1 LFRSIQ
7 TRIEFKIL
15 LLLIAVLI
23 SGFGTYVFLTI
34 QQESEALLVQ
44 MREKLHLFSE
54 SVSAG
59 IRNVMLTGKS
69 PYAVSFVND
78 TRENLPFASVTI
90 YDRFGREVFLRE
102 GEGIVHNVQDEL
114 LNKTLE
120 QRVMHSTS
128 TQAGKGTVYARYE
141 PLLNRQECWRC
152 HSPQDPVRGV
162 MLLGLRPDA
171 IRTTKGE
178 AASVRE
184 LAGTMGQ
191 FVATAFRTIM
201 LGGQGEM
208 MDTLTA
214 SAGDIP
220 GIRRVQIYAKDGW
233 LAFGPEEEELMD
245 EDILPIVAKQSADL
259 IFQNR
264 GKDLR
269 LFLPLV
275 NEDRCQVCH
284 GSRHPMRGVMVV
296 DFDREALERTVRNGH
311 ESTTAALQSTVFEGF
326 RSIMLVGRASSA
338 RYYIDAIRANPHVGT
353 VRVFDKDKNE
363 RFLNPPLRERS
374 QIAGLV
380 SSKEP
385 VEFVEK
391 VGETE
396 YMVRLAALPNEVRCY
411 SCHGKNHEVRGI
423 VEVSASMTAINDAIA
438 DNKLRSATI
447 GALTILLVWVVLRQ
461 FMKSVVVNP
470 VQAIEKV
477 ASKVGAGDFTVL
489 APVGSRDEIGS
500 LAMRINEMVQG
511 LRERFHLQKFVS
523 EQTVRAVR
531 AADQSGVRLGG
542 QRKRATVFF
551 SDIRGFTSFA
561 EKNEP
566 EKVVGMLN
574 ECLSTQA
581 SIVRKYGGDI
591 DKYVGDELVAI
602 FEGDN
607 MVENALKAAREIQQ
621 VIAGGGDAA
630 AQAGLELGIGINTGD
645 MVMGAMGSK
654 DRMDY
659 TVIGDSVNLGARL
672 CSAAKPGQVL
682 LSEFSV
688 NAMAGNAE
696 FKLLPLEPL
705 IVKGKQDPVRVY
717 ELEWSRS
724 SKP

>member
-1 LFRSIQ
+1 MFRSIQ

-23 SGFGTYVFLTI
+23 SGFGTYVVLTI
-34 QQESEALLVQ
+34 QQESKVLLAQ
-44 MREKLHLFSE
+44 MREKLQLFSE

-78 TRENLPFASVTI
+78 TRESLPFASVTV

-102 GEGIVHNVQDEL
+102 GEGIVHNVEDEL
-114 LNKTLE
+114 LNHTLE
-120 QRVMHSTS
+120 SRVMQST
-128 TQAGKGTVYARYE
+128 TTGEETGRVFARYE
-141 PLLNRQECWRC
+141 PLLNRSECWRC
-152 HSPQDPVRGV
+152 HPSQDPMRGV
-162 MLLGLRPDA
+162 LLLGLRPDA
-171 IRTTKGE
+171 IRTRG
-178 AASVRE
+178 ASSVRE
-184 LAGTMGQ
+184 LAGTIGQ

-214 SAGDIP
+214 TARNIP
-220 GIRRVQIYAKDGW
+220 GIRRMQVYAKDGW

-245 EDILPIVAKQSADL
+245 EDILPIIARQSTDH
-259 IFQNR
+259 IFQDRRN
-264 GKDLR
+264 DLR
-269 LFLPLV
+269 LFIPLV

-296 DFDREALERTVRNGH
+296 DFDRRALEQTIREGH
-311 ESTTAALQSTVFEGF
+311 ESTTAVLQSTVFEGF
-326 RSIMLVGRASSA
+326 RSIMLVGRASST
-338 RYYIDAIRANPHVGT
+338 RYYMDAIRANPLVGI

-391 VGETE
+391 VGNAE
-396 YMVRLAALPNEVRCY
+396 YMVRLTALPNEVRCY
-411 SCHGKNHEVRGI
+411 SCHGKNHDVRGI

-438 DNKLRSATI
+438 ANKTRSATI
-447 GALTILLVWVVLRQ
+447 GALTIFFVWAVLRQ
-461 FMKSVVVNP
+461 FMKSVVVKP
-470 VQAIEKV
+470 VQAIEQV
-477 ASKVGAGDFTVL
+477 ASRVGAGDFSVL
-489 APVGSRDEIGS
+489 APVRSRDEIGS
-500 LAMRINEMVQG
+500 LALRINEMVQG

-523 EQTVRAVR
+523 DQTVRAVR

-542 QRKRATVFF
+542 RRKRATVFF

-561 EKNEP
+561 EKTEP
-566 EKVVGMLN
+566 EKVIGMLN
-574 ECLSTQA
+574 ECLSRQA
-581 SIVRKYGGDI
+581 AIIRQYTGDI
-591 DKYVGDELVAI
+591 DKYVGDELVAV

-607 MVENALKAAREIQQ
+607 MVENAVKAAREIQR
-621 VIAGGGDAA
+621 VIAGEGDAA
-630 AQAGLELGIGINTGD
+630 SREGLTLGIGINTGD
-645 MVMGAMGSK
+645 MVMGAMGSQ

-672 CSAAKPGQVL
+672 CSAAKPGQIL
-682 LSEFSV
+682 ISEFSAQV
-688 NAMAGNAE
+688 LTGNAE
-696 FKLLPLEPL
+696 FKLRKLDPL
-705 IVKGKQDPVRVY
+705 IIKGKQAPVQVY
-717 ELEWSRS
+717 ELE
-724 SKP
+724 

>member
-1 LFRSIQ
+1 
-7 TRIEFKIL
+7 
-15 LLLIAVLI
+15 
-23 SGFGTYVFLTI
+23 
-34 QQESEALLVQ
+34 
-44 MREKLHLFSE
+44 
-54 SVSAG
+54 
-59 IRNVMLTGKS
+59 
-69 PYAVSFVND
+69 
-78 TRENLPFASVTI
+78 
-90 YDRFGREVFLRE
+90 
-102 GEGIVHNVQDEL
+102 
-114 LNKTLE
+114 
-120 QRVMHSTS
+120 
-128 TQAGKGTVYARYE
+128 
-141 PLLNRQECWRC
+141 
-152 HSPQDPVRGV
+152 